1 MINFKQVGPVI
12 SPDKLVR
19 LPYQKAERLG
29 DVVKGIIPVLDIQYG
44 NVWSNIPKDLFD
56 QLGIAIGDQVKVRVF
71 HQDKLIDEITAPYRN
86 TFGEVP
92 IGKPL
97 VYVNS
102 LINLAVAINLGSYAE
117 EHKIDSGLD
126 WFIELGKVNP

>member
-1 MINFKQVGPVI
+1 MGN
-12 SPDKLVR
+12 S
-19 LPYQKAERLG
+19 
-29 DVVKGIIPVLDIQYG
+29 VKVIIPVLDIQYG
-44 NVWSNIPKDLFD
+44 NVWTNIPKGLFD
-56 QLGIAIGDQVKVRVF
+56 QLKIAIGDQVKVRIF
-71 HQDKLIDEITAPYRN
+71 HQDKLIDEVTAPYRN

-92 IGKPL
+92 PGKPL

-102 LINLAVAINLGSYAE
+102 LINLAVALNLGSYAE